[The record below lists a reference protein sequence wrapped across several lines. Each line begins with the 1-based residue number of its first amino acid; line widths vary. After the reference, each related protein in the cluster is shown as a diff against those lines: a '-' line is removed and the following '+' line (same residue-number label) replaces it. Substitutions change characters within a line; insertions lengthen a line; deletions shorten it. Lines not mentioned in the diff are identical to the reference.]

1 MSKKQPQNKG
11 IKNWPKDDRPR
22 EKLLKYGEQ
31 SLSNTELLAIIIR
44 TGIPNK
50 GAFDISRELLQKFK
64 TLRSINGLEP
74 SELRKINGLSDAKI
88 CQIKAAIELGKR
100 LISEEKIILG
110 TIKSSNQLAEVL
122 MPLMRDLTREAFKIV
137 LLNKQNQVTNIIDIA
152 QGTIDRVSPSVRE
165 ILQITLSNH
174 APAVLVAHNHPSGD
188 VLPSESDKIL
198 TRDLIIAASS
208 MELRV
213 FDHLIIGENKYYSF
227 ADEGL
232 IEKYEM
238 QMVNNFEL

>member
-1 MSKKQPQNKG
+1 MKKYG
-11 IKNWPKDDRPR
+11 IKQWPKDDRPR

-31 SLSNTELLAIIIR
+31 SLSNTELLAILIR

-50 GAFDISRELLQKFK
+50 GAFDISRELLQKFES
-64 TLRSINGLEP
+64 LRSINAIEI

-100 LISEEKIILG
+100 LISEEKTVQG
-110 TIKSSNQLAEVL
+110 SVKSSKQLAEIL
-122 MPLMRDLTREAFKIV
+122 MPLMRDLTKEVFKIV
-137 LLNKQNQVTNIIDIA
+137 LLNKRNQVTNIVDVA
-152 QGTIDRVSPSVRE
+152 KGTIDSVAPSIRE
-165 ILQITLSNH
+165 ILQIALSNH
-174 APAVLVAHNHPSGD
+174 SPSLLLAHNHPSGD

-198 TRDLIIAASS
+198 TRDMIIAAIF

-213 FDHLIIGENKYYSF
+213 FDHLIIGENSYYSF

-238 QMVNNFEL
+238 QIVNKFEI

>member
-22 EKLLKYGEQ
+22 EKLLRFGEQ
-31 SLSNTELLAIIIR
+31 SLSNTELLAILIR

-64 TLRSINGLEP
+64 TLRSINGIET

-100 LISEEKIILG
+100 LISEEKTVIGIV
-110 TIKSSNQLAEVL
+110 KSSKQLADVL
-122 MPLMRDLTREAFKIV
+122 MPLMRDLTKETFKIV
-137 LLNKQNQVTNIIDIA
+137 LLNKRNQATNIIEVA
-152 QGTIDRVSPSVRE
+152 QGTIDRVSPSIRE
-165 ILQITLSNH
+165 ILQIALTNH
-174 APAVLVAHNHPSGD
+174 TPAILLAHNHPSGD
-188 VLPSESDKIL
+188 ILPSESDKVL
-198 TRDLIIAASS
+198 TRDLIVAANS

-238 QMVNNFEL
+238 QTVNNIEL